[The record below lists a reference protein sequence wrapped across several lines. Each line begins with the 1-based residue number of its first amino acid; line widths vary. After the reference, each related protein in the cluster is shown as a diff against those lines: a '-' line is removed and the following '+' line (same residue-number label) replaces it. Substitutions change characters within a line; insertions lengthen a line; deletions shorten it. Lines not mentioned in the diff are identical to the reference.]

1 MTYDRKIKISAAGD
15 RRSLLWPAQEILLS
29 ELWARLQTP
38 VRSTETQAEYMRMKK
53 PQQDALKDVGGF
65 VAGTLREDRR
75 RAGHV
80 LGRDLITLDMDSIPP
95 GGTADVLRA
104 LDGLGC
110 GYCVY
115 STRKHRPDAPRLRV
129 LLPLDRVATADEYE
143 PIARRAAQLIAP
155 GMKPFDP
162 STFEASRLM
171 YWPSVSA
178 DGEYI
183 FHWADKPLL
192 STDGML
198 ATYAEWTDCTAWPQV
213 PGAAQ
218 ARKKHAAKQENPR
231 EKRGVLGAFC
241 RCYDIYG
248 AMERF
253 IPGIYAPTAQHD
265 RWTYAGGSTT
275 GGAVI
280 YDDGLFLYSHHATDP
295 ASGRLCNAF
304 DLVRLHLYGDLD
316 LDAKDGTPA
325 NKYPSFS
332 AMCKLAV
339 SDETVAAL
347 LDRERYDEAVADFTA
362 ESAGAETDTSWMK
375 KLRRNPNT
383 GAYEKTVDN
392 ILLILERDPQLSGR
406 IALDTFAQRGV
417 AVGPYPWDKSEV
429 RRVWNDNDD
438 AGVRW
443 YLEKVYNITGAQKV
457 LDALS
462 ICGNLH
468 AEDPVRSYLESLQW
482 DGKPRLDTVFVD
494 YLGAADTPYTRAVT
508 RKALCAAVARAIQP
522 GVKFDNMVILNGAQ
536 GIGKSTLL
544 RVLAHGWFSDSLK
557 TFEGKEACEL
567 IQGVWLIEIAEL
579 EAMARSEVGR
589 IKQFLSQSEDIF
601 RQPYGRRTN
610 LYPRRCVFFGT
621 SNNNEYL
628 RDRTGNRRFWPVDTG
643 IATPKKSVFDEL
655 PGEIDQIWAEAVV
668 RWSFGET
675 LYLKGDIA
683 KAALE
688 EQEDHREHS
697 PREGI
702 IREFLERPV
711 PPDWSRWKPDARR
724 IFWADAT
731 RYEGELR
738 PRDRICAAEIWCEAL
753 GGDLKQMKYADAQEI
768 NGVLRSMD
776 GWERTKKATRFGCY
790 GAQKGFIRREDTAD
804 KQSAECNF
812 QV

>member
-1 MTYDRKIKISAAGD
+1 MTYDRKIKISAAGS
-15 RRSLLWPAQEILLS
+15 RRAARWPAQEILLS
-29 ELWARLQTP
+29 ELWTRLQTP
-38 VRSTETQAEYMRMKK
+38 VRSTETQAEYLRMKK
-53 PQQDALKDVGGF
+53 PQQDDLKDVGGF
-65 VAGTLREDRR
+65 VAGTLREERR
-75 RAGHV
+75 RTGHV

-95 GGTADVLRA
+95 GGTADILRA

-129 LLPLDRVATADEYE
+129 LLPLDRTATADEYE
-143 PIARRAAQLIAP
+143 PIARRAAQILAP
-155 GMKPFDP
+155 DMKPFDP
-162 STFEASRLM
+162 STFEATRLM

-183 FHWADKPLL
+183 FQWADKPLL

-198 ATYAEWTDCTAWPQV
+198 ATYAEWTDCSSWPQV

-218 ARKKHAAKQENPR
+218 ARKSLAAKQENPR

-248 AMERF
+248 AMEHF
-253 IPGIYAPTAQHD
+253 LPGVYAPTNQPD
-265 RWTYAGGSTT
+265 RWTFSGGSTT

-295 ASGRLCNAF
+295 AGGRLVNAF

-316 LDAKDGTPA
+316 LDVKDGTPV
-325 NKYPSFS
+325 NKCPSFS
-332 AMCKLAV
+332 AMCRLAV

-362 ESAGAETDTSWMK
+362 DSTVSATDTAWMK

-383 GAYEKTVDN
+383 GAYEKTIDN
-392 ILLILERDPQLSGR
+392 ILMILEHDPQLAGR
-406 IALDTFAQRGV
+406 IALDTFSQRGV
-417 AVGPYPWDKSEV
+417 AVCPYPWDKTEQ
-429 RRVWNDNDD
+429 RRVWSDNDD

-443 YLEKVYNITGAQKV
+443 YLERVYNISGKEKV

-468 AEDPVRSYLESLQW
+468 AQDPVRSYLESLQW
-482 DGKPRLDTVFVD
+482 DGTPRLDTVFVD

-508 RKALCAAVARAIQP
+508 RKALCAAVARAMQP

-544 RVLAHGWFSDSLK
+544 RTLGKGWFSDSLK

-621 SNNNEYL
+621 SNNSEYL

-643 IATPKKSVFDEL
+643 ITSPRKSVFDEL
-655 PGEIDQIWAEAVV
+655 PGEVDQIWAEAVV
-668 RWSFGET
+668 RWSFGEA
-675 LYLKGDIA
+675 LYLKGDVA
-683 KAALE
+683 KMALE
-688 EQEDHREHS
+688 EQEEHRERS
-697 PREGI
+697 AREGI
-702 IREFLERPV
+702 IRAFVERPV
-711 PPDWSRWKPDARR
+711 PPDWMRWKSDARR
-724 IFWADAT
+724 MFWADGMH
-731 RYEGELR
+731 YEGELH
-738 PRDRICAAEIWCEAL
+738 PRERVCAAEIWCEAL

-768 NGVLRSMD
+768 NGVLRSME
-776 GWERTKKATRFGCY
+776 GWEHAKKATRFGCY
-790 GAQKGFIRREDTAD
+790 GAQKGFIRREDTTD
-804 KQSAECNF
+804 Q
-812 QV
+812 